1 MSKNPILHATIKG
14 EGELLLILHGYF
26 GMGDNWKSLGN
37 QFAKKYQV
45 HLIDQRNHGRSFH
58 ADEFS
63 YELLVDDLHNYIL
76 HHQLEKVNLIGHS
89 MGGKTAMLFA
99 VTYPELLNKLVIV
112 DISPRNYKPHHNAIL
127 AGLNSIDFSLQ
138 NSRNL
143 VDEKL
148 SKYIPDFGVRQFLMK
163 SLYRP
168 GKDQF
173 DWRFNLNAIKLNIE
187 NVGQAT
193 DEMDY
198 EGDTLFL
205 RGGNSNYITDEDW
218 PDIKMLF
225 PNSYLITIDDAG
237 HWLHAEK
244 PVEFVQAVKEFL
256 SL

>member
-1 MSKNPILHATIKG
+1 MTMAQ
-14 EGELLLILHGYF
+14 
-26 GMGDNWKSLGN
+26 
-37 QFAKKYQV
+37 QFPDRIDKLMVADIGPKY
-45 HLIDQRNHGRSFH
+45 
-58 ADEFS
+58 
-63 YELLVDDLHNYIL
+63 YPP
-76 HHQLEKVNLIGHS
+76 HHQQVLAALD
-89 MGGKTAMLFA
+89 A
-99 VTYPELLNKLVIV
+99 VPLSELNRRT
-112 DISPRNYKPHHNAIL
+112 DAEDYMKPHL
-127 AGLNSIDFSLQ
+127 A
-138 NSRNL
+138 
-143 VDEKL
+143 EA
-148 SKYIPDFGVRQFLMK
+148 GVRQFLMK